1 MYFFA
6 IFMFIVFMV
15 LFLAYARQV
24 FLRPDRENK
33 NKK

>member
-24 FLRPDRENK
+24 LTRPDRENK